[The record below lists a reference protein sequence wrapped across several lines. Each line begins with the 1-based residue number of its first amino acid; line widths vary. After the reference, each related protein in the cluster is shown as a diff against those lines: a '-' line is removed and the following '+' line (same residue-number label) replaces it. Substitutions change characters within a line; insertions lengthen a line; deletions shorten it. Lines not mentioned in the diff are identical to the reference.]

1 MRHVEVVPA
10 TMEHAGEILP
20 RVRQADADEFY
31 ATARFTPALALD
43 IAIHHSTHRWA
54 GIVDGL
60 VVAIFGA
67 SNGSLLTGTGVP
79 WLISSNE
86 VEHYP
91 MTFLRHS
98 RPLLTE
104 MLRDYRLLENW
115 ADVRNVKACCWLR
128 WMGFQFDAPAPFGVL
143 GLPFYRFE
151 MRN

>member
-1 MRHVEVVPA
+1 MRHVEIVPA

-20 RVRQADADEFY
+20 RVRLADTDEFY

-60 VVAIFGA
+60 VVAIF
-67 SNGSLLTGTGVP
+67 
-79 WLISSNE
+79 SSNE
-86 VEHYP
+86 VERYS

-98 RPLLTE
+98 RPLLAD

-115 ADVRNVKACCWLR
+115 ADVRNVKACCWLH
-128 WMGFQFDAPAPFGVL
+128 WMGFQFDEPAPFGVL
-143 GLPFYRFE
+143 GLPFIALR
-151 MRN
+151 